1 MALPKR
7 QKEPSNP
14 KGRCDSVS
22 MGFPLIPYQ
31 ASLLGSFDLNE
42 YRLQLGF
49 TWVREGKIYQQ
60 TSHSPKTHNCGSL
73 AYDRTP
79 GILGFAPFGA

>member
-14 KGRCDSVS
+14 KGRCNSVS
-22 MGFPLIPYQ
+22 MGFPLVPYQ

-49 TWVREGKIYQQ
+49 TWVREGKITNRQATRQ
-60 TSHSPKTHNCGSL
+60 RPTIVAL
-73 AYDRTP
+73 
-79 GILGFAPFGA
+79 